1 MTAAPVYVTRWL
13 LCAEASAF
21 RSGAQLL
28 LVHEGSAEPLVKG
41 FAATADANVYFDGKL
56 VLFAGKKAAGDA
68 WQIWE
73 LALDSRAVRKVITTA
88 SDAERPLYL
97 PGGRMVW
104 AERTDYGFQLQ
115 SARPYGHQPKYSE
128 QIPRAGTQAVFASD
142 LRGRCERVFPLTC
155 LRTGAFFLKPA
166 FRWVRDRFRN
176 CIWSMPMDQ
185 VLSRTA
191 AITAGRVGVERSWP
205 QEMLCSRT
213 VQHWRGSRL
222 RWRTRRK
229 SPLPT

>member
-1 MTAAPVYVTRWL
+1 MRARARVISAAACFALLMPACAFASGPSQKIGADFIVTAAPVYVTL
-13 LCAEASAF
+13 AELRGEERF
-21 RSGAQLL
+21 PRGAQLL

-104 AERTDYGFQLQ
+104 GMISSMETSQVTCPMAT
-115 SARPYGHQPKYSE
+115 
-128 QIPRAGTQAVFASD
+128 TAVF
-142 LRGRCERVFPLTC
+142 LRGSSFT
-155 LRTGAFFLKPA
+155 
-166 FRWVRDRFRN
+166 
-176 CIWSMPMDQ
+176 
-185 VLSRTA
+185 SRP
-191 AITAGRVGVERSWP
+191 GRS
-205 QEMLCSRT
+205 
-213 VQHWRGSRL
+213 
-222 RWRTRRK
+222 
-229 SPLPT
+229 